1 MSKKVTKEKN
11 KIQLHK
17 LPSLLLKIFIIILA
31 TIALI
36 SFFNKLMEYQDI
48 TLENERLQEI
58 HNNKTLEI
66 DELEYLLNSEINRE
80 YKERMAR
87 FMGFCYPDETVYYFE

>member
-1 MSKKVTKEKN
+1 
-11 KIQLHK
+11 
-17 LPSLLLKIFIIILA
+17 
-31 TIALI
+31 
-36 SFFNKLMEYQDI
+36 MEYQDI
-48 TLENERLQEI
+48 TLENERLKEI